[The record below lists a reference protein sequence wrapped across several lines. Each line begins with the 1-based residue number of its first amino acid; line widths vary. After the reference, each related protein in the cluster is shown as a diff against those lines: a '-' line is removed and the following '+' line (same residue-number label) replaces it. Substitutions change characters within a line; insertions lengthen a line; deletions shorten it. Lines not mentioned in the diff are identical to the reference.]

1 MKKLLLTAAV
11 ALAAAPAFAS
21 ETIIQWNFEG
31 DTLVPNIAITGSPA
45 ISLAGGIT
53 ATFAGGYPG
62 GGSDVGGTLGRGYN
76 IIPFAGLTVPIT
88 PTNPEPKTRWIEFFV
103 PTTNYLDIKVS
114 FAHRFSNTAPNVA
127 VFQYNAG
134 SGWVDFASYSP
145 TRGDRWWFQE
155 FDLSAIA
162 EVNDNPALAFR
173 VAADLSDT
181 GGYSAAQPTSTVG
194 NSGTWRFDDFT
205 VTGTVVPEPASLIAL
220 GAGVAGLAGFARRRS

>member
-21 ETIIQWNFEG
+21 ETIVQWTFEG
-31 DTLVPNIAITGSPA
+31 DTLVPNVALTGIPS
-45 ISLAGGIT
+45 ISLTDGIT
-53 ATFAGGYPG
+53 STFAGGYPG

-88 PTNPEPKTRWIEFFV
+88 PTNPEPKTRWIEFFA
-103 PTTNYLDIKVS
+103 PTTGYLNIQVS
-114 FAHRFSNTAPNVA
+114 YAHRFSNTAPNIA

-134 SGWVDFASYSP
+134 SGWMDFASYTVSK
-145 TRGDRWWFQE
+145 GDRWWFQE
-155 FDLSAIA
+155 FDLSGIA
-162 EVNDNPALAFR
+162 EVNDNAALAFR
-173 VAADLSDT
+173 VTPDVDVT
-181 GGYSAAQPTSTVG
+181 GGYSAARDTSTIG